1 MADLMTPTATKTNGT
16 KARQPYLKS
25 RNAGYLWSF
34 VGVNLAV
41 FLAIFITKGF
51 LSSSIEH
58 FWKGLTKKDSIIA
71 TCIPL
76 LTIVLNGLLRDEVKA
91 RLVFWRWRNPLPGCR
106 VFTELVSSDPRID
119 VSALRKQYG
128 EFPCEPKEQNILW
141 YRLYKKHI
149 GNVVITE
156 AHRVY
161 LLTRDMTTLSAI
173 FLVFFPIGAGLD
185 SVSWRTECIYAAILI
200 AQYFTIATA
209 ARNYGIR
216 FVLNVLAEE
225 SQSNY
230 RPLQEARRRKTSPV
244 SEIHEGGSENS
255 EAKK

>member
-1 MADLMTPTATKTNGT
+1 MTLTRTKTNGT
-16 KARQPYLKS
+16 KVRQPFLKS

-34 VGVNLAV
+34 VGVNLAL
-41 FLAIFITKGF
+41 FLAVFITKGF
-51 LSSSIEH
+51 SSSSIEH
-58 FWKGLTKKDSIIA
+58 LWKGLTKKDSIIA

-76 LTIVLNGLLRDEVKA
+76 LTVVLSGVLRDEVKA

-128 EFPCEPKEQNILW
+128 EFPCEPKEQNTLW

-149 GNVVITE
+149 GNVVVTE

-173 FLVFFPIGAGLD
+173 FLILFSIGVGLD
-185 SVSWRTECIYAAILI
+185 SVNWRTGCLYTTILI
-200 AQYFTIATA
+200 AQYFIIATS

-225 SQSNY
+225 SHAEPSA
-230 RPLQEARRRKTSPV
+230 PVKTRRRVTPSA
-244 SEIHEGGSENS
+244 SETPKE
-255 EAKK
+255 